1 MPPSGQSARSKA
13 KVSGIALPRR
23 PVIYEIN
30 TRLWLR
36 ELSRQ
41 YASPITL
48 ANVPIEI
55 WDYIAEFHFDAVWL
69 MGVWERSPAG
79 RALALE
85 NEQLL
90 AAFAAALPDARA
102 EDIAGSPYCIRRYEV
117 DAELGGREGLAA
129 ARVELAR
136 RGMGLILDFVPNHTA
151 PDHPWVTAHP
161 EYYIQG
167 TAEDLARAPEAFFEA
182 GGAIIAKGR
191 DPNSAPWPDVAQL
204 NGFDPGLRRAAL
216 ATLRDI
222 ADQCDGLRCDMA
234 MLMTNDIFSRTWGE
248 RAGATPEVEYWQEI
262 IPAVRADYPEFCFIG
277 EVYWNMEWEMQQQ
290 GFDFCY
296 DKRLYDR
303 LAHEDAGAVA
313 SHLSADTA
321 YQEKLVR
328 FIENHDE
335 PRAADLFKGGRALVA
350 AIAAYTVPGAK
361 LFHQGQFE
369 GFNVRLPVFL
379 TRRPDEPVD
388 RALQAFYRR
397 LANEIQSPALR
408 EGEWRLCALSG
419 WPDNISYLNL
429 VAWCWQSQDERRVV
443 VVNLSPHSSQAR
455 VQIPWPDLAGQDWVF
470 VDVMDNT
477 TYGWGGDE
485 VLNMGLYV
493 ELAPWGRHFFAVR

>member
-1 MPPSGQSARSKA
+1 M
-13 KVSGIALPRR
+13 
-23 PVIYEIN
+23 
-30 TRLWLR
+30 
-36 ELSRQ
+36 
-41 YASPITL
+41 
-48 ANVPIEI
+48 
-55 WDYIAEFHFDAVWL
+55 
-69 MGVWERSPAG
+69 
-79 RALALE
+79 
-85 NEQLL
+85 
-90 AAFAAALPDARA
+90 
-102 EDIAGSPYCIRRYEV
+102 
-117 DAELGGREGLAA
+117 
-129 ARVELAR
+129 AR

-151 PDHPWVTAHP
+151 PDHPWVYEHP

-167 TAEDLARAPEAFFEA
+167 TAEDLARAPEEFFEVD
-182 GGAIIAKGR
+182 GAIIAKGR
-191 DPNSAPWPDVAQL
+191 DPNSPPWPDVAQL
-204 NGFDPGLRRAAL
+204 NAFDPGLRQAAL
-216 ATLRDI
+216 ATVRGI
-222 ADQCDGLRCDMA
+222 AGQCDAVRCDMA

-248 RAGATPEVEYWQEI
+248 RAGPLPKEEYWREMI
-262 IPAVRADYPEFCFIG
+262 AAIRSDYPEFRFIG

-303 LAHEDAGAVA
+303 LAHEDAGAVN
-313 SHLSADTA
+313 SHLSADTE
-321 YQEKLVR
+321 YQERLVR

-335 PRAADLFKGGRALVA
+335 RRAADLFKGGRALVA

-379 TRRPDEPVD
+379 TRRPDEPID

-429 VAWCWQSQDERRVV
+429 VAWCWQWQDERRVI
-443 VVNLSPHSSQAR
+443 VVNLSPHTSQAR